1 MTTSVDTRTTYPHIM
16 CSIPDIE
23 YHNIIECYNYRWEE
37 KYVYLLHSILYPSIL
52 KKNSFQNYTNLHS
65 SILKRVLGEKYYRKV
80 LNQLLNSDIIQALR
94 DDNGREVYSRNAHS
108 KAYRINP
115 KYTTGTRI
123 KWIPIHKQTYCRK
136 IAQLKEKNLLDAFK
150 INPLS
155 QHEFLQ
161 MTRRRIDVERAFMYI
176 EQNYENASP
185 QFNARIVA
193 VRNFN
198 LMKDASFAQG
208 KTKISFD
215 FIQNKGRIYTPAT
228 SLPRDLEQF
237 TYFDGDYENEHS
249 VNIDM
254 PNSQLCFFNELVKR
268 ESKKVQHLGTTDSEV
283 YQEINKHPCTPEKSL
298 KVAKHNPSILLT
310 SINPYVLNFNTSW
323 EDYIFNGL
331 GYERMMF
338 LCKWMGK
345 EQGHTKDERQ
355 EFKAEFFGQ
364 LFYNK
369 YSDAFTDM
377 EQVFMTYHEN
387 EAKALREMKR
397 VAGNRKRQRKRKK
410 DGEWITYEGGSKLAV
425 QVQDLEGNFF
435 HNVIVGYM
443 KANYIDVPFTI
454 KHDSITMPKS
464 CASYILPELN
474 KLVREFFHRNDIELK
489 ADIL

>member
-1 MTTSVDTRTTYPHIM
+1 
-16 CSIPDIE
+16 
-23 YHNIIECYNYRWEE
+23 
-37 KYVYLLHSILYPSIL
+37 LYPAIL

-65 SILKRVLGEKYYRKV
+65 QVLKCILGDKYYRKV
-80 LNQLLNSDIIQALR
+80 LNQLLNSGIIQALR
-94 DDNGREVYSRNAHS
+94 DDNGRELYSRNAHS

-115 KYTTGTRI
+115 KYTIGVRT
-123 KWIPIHKQTYCRK
+123 KAIPIHKQTYCRK

-176 EQNYENASP
+176 EQNYEYASP

-198 LMKDASFAQG
+198 LMKDASFTEG
-208 KTKISFD
+208 KTRISFD

-268 ESKKVQHLGTTDSEV
+268 ESKKVHYLGTGDSEG
-283 YQEINKHPCTPEKSL
+283 YQEENKHPFTPEKSL
-298 KVAKHNPSILLT
+298 KVAKHSPSILL
-310 SINPYVLNFNTSW
+310 PYHHSLSSELSASW

-338 LCKWMGK
+338 LCKWKGK
-345 EQGHTKDERQ
+345 EVGHTKEERQ

-364 LFYNK
+364 LFYNR
-369 YSDAFTDM
+369 YSDAFTYM
-377 EQVFMTYHEN
+377 EQVFMTYHEK

-397 VAGNRKRQRKRKK
+397 LAGNRKRQRQRKK

-425 QVQDLEGNFF
+425 QVQDLEGKFF
-435 HNVIVGYM
+435 HSIIVGYM
-443 KANYIDVPFTI
+443 KSNYKDIPFTI
-454 KHDSITMPKS
+454 KHDSITLPKS
-464 CASYILPELN
+464 CASFILPELN
-474 KLVREFFHRNDIELK
+474 ALVREFFQRNDIELK